1 MSAIFT
7 LFYKR
12 GSFAQSEVF
21 GSLSGAMTGAYA
33 LINLE
38 GYSTFSIE
46 DGRDVVM
53 RHFQIQDHCHAAKA
67 ALMQGRM
74 PARGTA

>member
-7 LFYKR
+7 LFYRR

-21 GSLSGAMTGAYA
+21 GSLSGAMTGASA

-38 GYSTFSIE
+38 GYCAFSIE

-53 RHFQIQDHCHAAKA
+53 HHFQIQDHCHAAKS
-67 ALMQGRM
+67 ALMQGRV
-74 PARGTA
+74 PAAST